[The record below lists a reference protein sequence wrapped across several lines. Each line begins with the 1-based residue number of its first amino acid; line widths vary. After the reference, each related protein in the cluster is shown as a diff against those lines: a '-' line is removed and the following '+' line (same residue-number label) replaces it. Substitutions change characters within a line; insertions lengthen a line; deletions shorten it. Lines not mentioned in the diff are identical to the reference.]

1 MTQHFHA
8 VVWIDHHEARI
19 LDFNADDVN
28 ADKVTVKHKATRT
41 QSARTGK
48 ASWRESEDGTFFDE
62 VAEKLAGAGEI
73 LVVGPANAKLGFL
86 KRLEKKHG
94 PIAEHVVGIETVDHP
109 SDGQLLDFARAY
121 FRKAD
126 RMLPQVD

>member
-1 MTQHFHA
+1 MSQHFHA

-19 LDFNADDVN
+19 LDFNADDAN
-28 ADKVTVKHKATRT
+28 ADKVTVKHKATRK

-48 ASWRESEDGTFFDE
+48 ASWRESEDGAFFDE
-62 VAEKLAGAGEI
+62 VAARLDGIGEI
-73 LVVGPANAKLGFL
+73 LIAGPANAKLGFL
-86 KRLEKKHG
+86 KRLQAKHAA
-94 PIAEHVVGIETVDHP
+94 IADHVVGIETVDHP

>member
-1 MTQHFHA
+1 MSQHFHA

-19 LDFNADDVN
+19 LDFNADDAN
-28 ADKVTVKHKATRT
+28 ADKVTVKHKATRK

-48 ASWRESEDGTFFDE
+48 ASWRESEDGAFFDE
-62 VAEKLAGAGEI
+62 VAARLDGIGEI
-73 LVVGPANAKLGFL
+73 LIVGPANAKLGFL
-86 KRLEKKHG
+86 KRLQAKHAA
-94 PIAEHVVGIETVDHP
+94 IADHVVGIETVDHP

>member
-19 LDFNADDVN
+19 LDFNAEDAN
-28 ADKVTVKHKATRT
+28 ADKVTPKHKATRKHA
-41 QSARTGK
+41 QFTGR
-48 ASWRESEDGTFFDE
+48 ASWRESEDAAFFDE
-62 VAEKLAGAGEI
+62 VAGKLAGAGEI
-73 LVVGPANAKLGFL
+73 LIVGPANAKLGFL
-86 KRLEKKHG
+86 KRLQHKHS
-94 PIAEHVVGIETVDHP
+94 PVADHVVGIETVDHP
-109 SDGQLLDFARAY
+109 SNAELVDYARAY

>member
-19 LDFNADDVN
+19 LDFNAEDAH
-28 ADKVTVKHKATRT
+28 ADKVTVKHSATRKHA
-41 QSARTGK
+41 QFSGH
-48 ASWRESEDGTFFDE
+48 ASWRQSEDAGFFDE
-62 VAEKLAGAGEI
+62 VAAKLAGIGEI
-73 LVVGPANAKLGFL
+73 LIVGPANAKLGFL
-86 KRLEKKHG
+86 KRLQAKHAA
-94 PIAEHVVGIETVDHP
+94 IADHVVGIETVDHP
-109 SDGQLLDFARAY
+109 SDGQLLEFARAY

>member
-1 MTQHFHA
+1 MSHHYHG

-19 LDFNADDVN
+19 LDFNADEAS
-28 ADKVTVKHKATRT
+28 ADKVTQKHASTRK

-48 ASWRESEDGTFFDE
+48 ASWRESEDAGFFDE
-62 VAEKLAGAGEI
+62 VAAKLDGIGEI
-73 LVVGPANAKLGFL
+73 LIVGPANAKLGFL
-86 KRLEKKHG
+86 KRLQAKHAA
-94 PIAEHVVGIETVDHP
+94 IADHVIGIETVDHP
-109 SDGQLLDFARAY
+109 SNGELLNFARAY